1 MFLYQRKK
9 IREKNLC
16 KELNKFKMSEK
27 KIRGLCENRSG
38 GSELRTTSRVTSE
51 NQGSIIKIVKDRI
64 NYYEFESVTEALL
77 QSRIRQITRRK
88 EQRCYT
94 VLKLH

>member
-1 MFLYQRKK
+1 
-9 IREKNLC
+9 
-16 KELNKFKMSEK
+16 MSEK
-27 KIRGLCENRSG
+27 IRCLCDNRSG

-77 QSRIRQITRRK
+77 QSRIRQKNSQKGTTMLYRPK
-88 EQRCYT
+88 TSLNLFFKC
-94 VLKLH
+94 